1 MHFNKMKYYQDYK
14 IFTHKYK
21 YGGEDKTRR
30 YMVMKDGTILNES
43 TERPLKKLIREKT
56 LVDGSK
62 LIQVQV
68 RLPQKFYNYSR
79 VVAAAYYPFFDIDDP
94 NQVIRHRNGKV
105 MDFRPINLYV
115 TERATHTK
123 YLTEIQQ
130 RAIRWIREHEAGL
143 FGRKP
148 SYRMLAKLYGVSK
161 DTIQKVIRG
170 TY

>member
-1 MHFNKMKYYQDYK
+1 MKYYEDYK
-14 IFTHKYK
+14 IFTHRYV

-30 YMVMKDGTILNES
+30 YLVMKDGAVLNES
-43 TERPLKKLIREKT
+43 SGRPMKKLIRQKK
-56 LVDGSK
+56 LVDGK
-62 LIQVQV
+62 VLIQTQI

-79 VVAAAYYPFFDIDDP
+79 VVAAAYYPFFNIDDS
-94 NQVIRHRNGKV
+94 NQVVKHRNGKV

-115 TERATHTK
+115 TERGTHTK

-130 RAIRWIREHEAGL
+130 RAIVWIRENQVGL

-161 DTIQKVIRG
+161 DTIQKVIRR